1 MKIAIWSWL
10 VLLIAIAASP
20 AMEQKNEGS
29 QLRTLTG
36 HVLSSQNQPLGKA
49 IVYLKNTK
57 TLMIKTYI
65 TDPDGSYRFPALSP
79 VVDYEVSAEF
89 QGGHSDTKTLSAFDN
104 RKQVNITLRIKEKLG
119 N

>member
-1 MKIAIWSWL
+1 MRKVVIWSSV
-10 VLLIAIAASP
+10 VLLIAAASSP
-20 AMEQKNEGS
+20 ATSQKNEGS

-65 TDPDGSYRFPALSP
+65 TDADGSYRFPALSP
-79 VVDYEVSAEF
+79 VVDYEVFAES
-89 QGGHSDTKTLSAFDN
+89 QGAHSDTKTLSAFDN
-104 RKQVNITLRIKEKLG
+104 RKQINITLRIRAK
-119 N
+119 